1 MGDVTG
7 QHTRQPPGSG
17 LDSEEVGR
25 LRLVIARLHRQMAQ
39 ASGSQDLTFAQL
51 SALARIEQCG
61 PIRLGE
67 LAAREGVSA
76 PSMTRT
82 ITPLSAA
89 GLIGKEPDPGDGRS
103 FLVATTA
110 TGRRTL
116 TRIRKERSALLVQ
129 RMDRLSA
136 EQREVL
142 SAAIPIL
149 ELLVDE
155 SVPGGG
161 R

>member
-1 MGDVTG
+1 MGDRTG
-7 QHTRQPPGSG
+7 QHTRPADGG
-17 LDSEEVGR
+17 LDPEAVGR
-25 LRLVIARLHRQMAQ
+25 LRLVVARLHRQMAQ

-51 SALARIEQCG
+51 SALARIEQHG

-82 ITPLSAA
+82 ITPLAAA
-89 GLIGKEPDPGDGRS
+89 GLIGKEPDPDDGRS

-110 TGRRTL
+110 TGRRSL
-116 TRIRKERSALLVQ
+116 VRIRKERSALLSQ
-129 RMDRLSA
+129 RMERLSA

-142 SAAIPIL
+142 YAAIPVL